1 MGWVTRMWGAVIFFL
16 MAVVT
21 GLPNSLSKGV
31 EFAVYVGARGAR
43 MSAACPSVRMHER
56 ACCRA
61 WSLRCLPCARR
72 RDGGVGEVLP
82 RLTTSHVLLLATR
95 AARARDTN

>member
-1 MGWVTRMWGAVIFFL
+1 MGHPDVGGSDIFL
-16 MAVVT
+16 DGSCHRVAK
-21 GLPNSLSKGV
+21 LLSKGV